1 MWLQCLNDVERE
13 GSMDIR
19 HGVGARVRVKPLVM
33 SLALAFAGAGISQS
47 AGATTQHDI
56 DAATPRWMS
65 PADKELFR
73 KQLEGFAAHRPG
85 PVPAASIPVTNC
97 DDSGAGSLRD
107 AVNSAADGDTIDM
120 TSLPCSTIT
129 LTSGA
134 IAIGLDNLTIQGPSA
149 LGLTIDGNDQDR
161 VFWHI
166 GTGTLSIND
175 VSVSHGHKYLND
187 GDVGN
192 AGGACVFSSGRI
204 SFNSSWA
211 KYCDLGSNDVDSPVH
226 GGALYAALGVNLSY
240 SMVTSSQA
248 HSSAYHARGG
258 GVYTPGDATIVHS
271 TISGNSV
278 SSTATAGYGSG
289 GGIEVGSVRGIAGG
303 TTLVKYSTI
312 GSNVSSMFGGGAYL
326 TGNVLIANSTI
337 SGNQAEM
344 GGGLYIVNSTTV
356 SQPAGIYSSTVT
368 GNSATWSG
376 RAGGIESFHEDLR
389 LADSTIAFNTATS
402 ASTTKYG
409 AGIHQFDANNIELQN
424 TIISGNKTSLNFNDP
439 QPDDIGGPDGATVTG
454 ANNLVYAPG
463 IVTPGG
469 TLVLIDPSLRALAS
483 NGGPTA
489 THMPNFGS
497 PVIDV
502 GNNASGATVDQRG
515 PGFPR
520 IRGPLPDIGA
530 VEFNLSDEI
539 FANGFDP

>member
-1 MWLQCLNDVERE
+1 
-13 GSMDIR
+13 MDIR
-19 HGVGARVRVKPLVM
+19 HGFGAHVRVKPLVM
-33 SLALAFAGAGISQS
+33 SLALAFAGAGFSQH

-56 DAATPRWMS
+56 DAAAPRWMS
-65 PADKELFR
+65 PVDKEIFR
-73 KQLEGFAAHRPG
+73 KQLEGFATHRPG

-107 AVNSAADGDTIDM
+107 AVNNAADGDTIDL
-120 TSLPCSTIT
+120 TNLACSKIT

-134 IAIGLDNLTIQGPSA
+134 IAIGLDNLTIQGPGA
-149 LGLTIDGNDQDR
+149 LGLEIDGSDQDR
-161 VFWHI
+161 VFWHV
-166 GTGTLSIND
+166 GSGTLSIND
-175 VSVSHGHKYLND
+175 VSVSHGKKYLND
-187 GDVGN
+187 GDIGN
-192 AGGACVFSSGRI
+192 AGGACVFSSGRL

-211 KYCDLGSNDVDSPVH
+211 KYCDLGSSDVDSPVH
-226 GGALYAALGVNLSY
+226 GGALYAATGVSLSY

-248 HSSAYHARGG
+248 HSSGYHARGG
-258 GVYTPGDATIVHS
+258 GVYTPGDANIVHS

-278 SSTATAGYGSG
+278 SSSAGYGG
-289 GGIEVGSVRGIAGG
+289 GGGVEVGSVRGIAGG
-303 TTLVKYSTI
+303 TTLMKYSTI
-312 GSNVSSMFGGGAYL
+312 SSNLASNFGGGAYL

-337 SGNQAEM
+337 SGNQSQS
-344 GGGLYIVNSTTV
+344 GGGLYLVHSSTVT
-356 SQPAGIYSSTVT
+356 QPPGLYSSTVS
-368 GNSATWSG
+368 GNTASRPG
-376 RAGGIESFHEDLR
+376 RSGGIQAFYEDVR
-389 LADSTIAFNTATS
+389 IADSTIAFNTAVS
-402 ASTTKYG
+402 ADTTKYG
-409 AGIHQFDANNIELQN
+409 AGIRQFAANNIELQN
-424 TIISGNKTSLNFNDP
+424 TIISGNKTSLDGDDP
-439 QPDDIGGPDGATVTG
+439 QPDDIGGADGATVTG

-469 TLVLIDPSLRALAS
+469 TLVLIDPSLRALAA